1 MLRLLSE
8 RILQGL
14 LVLLVVSGVAFALF
28 QFVGD
33 PVSQMLPPDA
43 TAADR
48 AALTEALG
56 LNDSPLVQYLR
67 FLGNALAGDFGMSL
81 RHGAP
86 VADLILERL
95 PATVELAGL
104 AVLIALVSGIPIGI
118 LTALRPE
125 SVLSR
130 FALGATVLGM
140 SLPTFLIGI
149 LLIMIFSVMTG
160 LLPAFGRGETVSIG
174 FWTTGLLTA
183 DGLRHILLPALTL
196 GVFQTALVV
205 RLVRGEML
213 EVLRRDFV
221 KFARA
226 RGLTERRIA
235 LSHVFR
241 NASLPVISVMALQ
254 FGEIIAFSVV
264 TETVFQWPGMGM
276 LFLQSVQFADIPVLA
291 AYLTFIAFLF
301 VVINLL
307 ADLGHLAVDPR
318 LRREGV

>member
-33 PVSQMLPPDA
+33 PVSQMLSQMLPPDA

-48 AALTEALG
+48 AALTETLG

-118 LTALRPE
+118 LTALE
-125 SVLSR
+125 SRS
-130 FALGATVLGM
+130 G
-140 SLPTFLIGI
+140 S
-149 LLIMIFSVMTG
+149 
-160 LLPAFGRGETVSIG
+160 
-174 FWTTGLLTA
+174 
-183 DGLRHILLPALTL
+183 
-196 GVFQTALVV
+196 
-205 RLVRGEML
+205 
-213 EVLRRDFV
+213 LRRFV
-221 KFARA
+221 RK
-226 RGLTERRIA
+226 
-235 LSHVFR
+235 
-241 NASLPVISVMALQ
+241 
-254 FGEIIAFSVV
+254 AFSR
-264 TETVFQWPGMGM
+264 
-276 LFLQSVQFADIPVLA
+276 A
-291 AYLTFIAFLF
+291 
-301 VVINLL
+301 
-307 ADLGHLAVDPR
+307 
-318 LRREGV
+318 LRSAPHFSGCRFRPS

>member
-130 FALGATVLGM
+130 FALGATLLGM

-183 DGLRHILLPALTL
+183 DGLRHILLPAAS
-196 GVFQTALVV
+196 FR
-205 RLVRGEML
+205 RLSSCG
-213 EVLRRDFV
+213 
-221 KFARA
+221 
-226 RGLTERRIA
+226 
-235 LSHVFR
+235 S
-241 NASLPVISVMALQ
+241 
-254 FGEIIAFSVV
+254 FGAKCSKSFGATS
-264 TETVFQWPGMGM
+264 
-276 LFLQSVQFADIPVLA
+276 
-291 AYLTFIAFLF
+291 
-301 VVINLL
+301 
-307 ADLGHLAVDPR
+307 
-318 LRREGV
+318 

>member
-8 RILQGL
+8 RILQGVV
-14 LVLLVVSGVAFALF
+14 VLLVVSGIAFALF

-43 TAADR
+43 SAADR
-48 AALTEALG
+48 VALTEALG
-56 LNDSPLVQYLR
+56 LNDSPFVQYMR

-81 RHGAP
+81 RHGTP

-104 AVLIALVSGIPIGI
+104 AVLIALVVGSPIGI
-118 LTALRPE
+118 LTALRPQ

-130 FALGATVLGM
+130 FALGATL
-140 SLPTFLIGI
+140 FGI
-149 LLIMIFSVMTG
+149 LLIMLFSVMTG
-160 LLPAFGRGETVSIG
+160 LLPAFGRGETVTIG
-174 FWTTGLLTA
+174 FWTTGLLTK
-183 DGLRHILLPALTL
+183 DGLEHILLPALTL

-235 LSHVFR
+235 FAHVFR

-307 ADLGHLAVDPR
+307 ADLSHLAVDPR
-318 LRREGV
+318 LRKEGV